1 MLAGPP
7 LRGRR
12 NRGGRVFGR
21 LVAGAALASGLTAA
35 ALASAPPAA
44 AASHP
49 AAPDATTLYHE
60 ALATTHSWSV
70 HYVSTSTESQVSLLE
85 SGDAGP
91 ASGTQTVATGKGNL
105 NDTIT
110 IYVIGGLT
118 YVKGNAGGL
127 VALAGIN
134 AASALQAAGKWIEF
148 STDDTAFRGVV
159 LGVRS
164 HDVATELELK
174 GPLTLGHSST
184 IDGIAVTAI
193 DGTQVSGKK
202 SMHVVLYVRAHGS
215 HVPVEEDSVNAKGQK
230 TATLHVTYSHW
241 GETVRPQAPS
251 SALPFGGVSAV

>member
-7 LRGRR
+7 LRERR

-21 LVAGAALASGLTAA
+21 LVAGAALAGGLTAA
-35 ALASAPPAA
+35 ALGSAQPVA

-49 AAPDATTLYHE
+49 APPNATALYHE
-60 ALATTHSWSV
+60 ALAATHSWSV
-70 HYVSTSTESQVSLLE
+70 HYVSSSTESQISLLE

-105 NDTIT
+105 NDTIM

-118 YVKGNAGGL
+118 YVKGNEGGL
-127 VALAGIN
+127 IALAGLN
-134 AASALQAAGKWIEF
+134 AANALQAAGKWIEF
-148 STDDTAFRGVV
+148 STNDAAFSEVV
-159 LGVRS
+159 VGVRS

-174 GPLTLGHSST
+174 GPLTLGHAST
-184 IDGIAVTAI
+184 IDGIAVDAI
-193 DGTQVSGKK
+193 DGTQGSGKK

-215 HVPVEEDSVNAKGQK
+215 HVPVEEDAVNAKGQQ
-230 TATLHVTYSHW
+230 TGTLHVTYSRW

>member
-7 LRGRR
+7 LRERR

-21 LVAGAALASGLTAA
+21 LVAGAALAGGLVAA
-35 ALASAPPAA
+35 APGSAPPVS

-49 AAPDATTLYHE
+49 GAPDPTTLYHE

-70 HYVSTSTESQVSLLE
+70 HYVSSSTESQVSLLE

-127 VALAGIN
+127 VALAGLN
-134 AASALQAAGKWIEF
+134 TANALQAAGKWIEF
-148 STDDTAFRGVV
+148 STDDAAFAEVV
-159 LGVRS
+159 VGVRS

-174 GPLTLGHSST
+174 GPLTFGHSST
-184 IDGIAVTAI
+184 IDGIAVNAI
-193 DGTQVSGKK
+193 DGTQGSGKK
-202 SMHVVLYVRAHGS
+202 AMHVVLYVRAHGS
-215 HVPVEEDSVNAKGQK
+215 HVPVEEDAVNAKGQQ
-230 TATLHVTYSHW
+230 TGMLHVTYSHW